1 MVTVACAWN
10 CFSPEP
16 LNLMFC
22 DESEY
27 SLAAAV
33 DSGDENV
40 MEGGLTIR
48 QHQQGSS
55 SGRLPRVSWSNSSIN
70 VRPKLASVKYVTR
83 GLSIHLSIVNV
94 HHAEVRLKLLVQSRC
109 SF

>member
-1 MVTVACAWN
+1 MHDVVSGIYAVLFYFN
-10 CFSPEP
+10 PEP

-27 SLAAAV
+27 SLAAV

-48 QHQQGSS
+48 QHQQHQQGCSS
-55 SGRLPRVSWSNSSIN
+55 ARLPRVSSFEFLCKEQCCCIESTAQ
-70 VRPKLASVKYVTR
+70 LR
-83 GLSIHLSIVNV
+83 GLV
-94 HHAEVRLKLLVQSRC
+94 E
-109 SF
+109 

>member
-1 MVTVACAWN
+1 MPCSERAVGTVGYYKRYLYDIIL
-10 CFSPEP
+10 FQPEP

-27 SLAAAV
+27 SLAAA

-48 QHQQGSS
+48 QHQQHQQGCN
-55 SGRLPRVSWSNSSIN
+55 SGRLPRVS
-70 VRPKLASVKYVTR
+70 VFE
-83 GLSIHLSIVNV
+83 IV
-94 HHAEVRLKLLVQSRC
+94 
-109 SF
+109 